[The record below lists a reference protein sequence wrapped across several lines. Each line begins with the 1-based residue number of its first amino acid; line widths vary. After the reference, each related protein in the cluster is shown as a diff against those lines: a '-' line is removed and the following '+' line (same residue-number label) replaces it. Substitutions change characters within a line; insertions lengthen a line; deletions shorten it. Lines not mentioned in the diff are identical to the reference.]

1 MEDAEIALGKEGRE
15 KDRDKLLYA
24 GRNHGVIY
32 RNALVPRFTGMQ
44 GLLVDILSALKD
56 GDSRIST

>member
-15 KDRDKLLYA
+15 KDRYRLLYA

-32 RNALVPRFTGMQ
+32 RNVLAPQFTGMQ
-44 GLLVDILSALKD
+44 GLLDKETA
-56 GDSRIST
+56 